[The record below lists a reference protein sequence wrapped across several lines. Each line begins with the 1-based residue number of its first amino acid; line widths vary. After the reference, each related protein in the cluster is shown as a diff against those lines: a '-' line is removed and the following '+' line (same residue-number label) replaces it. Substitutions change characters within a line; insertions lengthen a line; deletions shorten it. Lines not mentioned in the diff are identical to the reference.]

1 LSANSGR
8 ISHAQIDAY
17 LPTPAEKKDL
27 VDLVNKIVEIH
38 YHTDNVSNPPT
49 DAELDAAFGA
59 PATVGSGFVA
69 ILNDAGAGAHVY
81 LVAST
86 GIAWHTIELVL
97 AI

>member
-1 LSANSGR
+1 MSEGR

-27 VDLVNKIVEIH
+27 VNLVNKIVEIH

-49 DAELDAAFGA
+49 DAELDAAFGT

-86 GIAWHTIELVL
+86 GAAWYHVEFTL